1 MSFRK
6 LSEIVEMADR
16 KNKEF
21 WEPVIEED
29 MKERNVSFAESFE
42 TMRQMLHA
50 MKEADR
56 GYDPLL
62 RSASKIS
69 GGDGAKMEEFRT
81 FCWLLHDYFV
91 ICFSKISIRR
101 FFKGA
106 GDGGGGIDI

>member
-6 LSEIVEMADR
+6 LSEIVELADR

-50 MKEADR
+50 WKLEIRHPTTGEQMSFVAPPPDDMKAYLGE
-56 GYDPLL
+56 
-62 RSASKIS
+62 
-69 GGDGAKMEEFRT
+69 
-81 FCWLLHDYFV
+81 
-91 ICFSKISIRR
+91 
-101 FFKGA
+101 
-106 GDGGGGIDI
+106 